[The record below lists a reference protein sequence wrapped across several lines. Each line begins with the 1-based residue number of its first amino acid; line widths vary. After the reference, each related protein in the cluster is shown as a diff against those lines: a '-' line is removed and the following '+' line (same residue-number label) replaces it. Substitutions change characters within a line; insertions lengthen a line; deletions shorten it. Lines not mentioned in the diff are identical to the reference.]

1 MPPRFK
7 VCCLQDEQEV
17 DLAAAAGAH
26 LLGFV
31 GRGLSGPEVIDDDAR
46 IARLVRR
53 VPVGA
58 TAVLLT
64 RDADPDVVVARVRA
78 TGVGAVQLCDA
89 VPAEVRRALRHHA
102 PGVRILQVVHVTGPQ
117 AIDEAR
123 ALGPEVD
130 VVLLDSGA
138 PGGPA
143 PVYGGTG
150 ATHDWTLSRA
160 IVDLARHP
168 VWLAG
173 GLRAANLATAVA
185 TVRPVGVDVCSG
197 LRTAGRLDPEKLGAF
212 VAALR
217 ALG

>member
-1 MPPRFK
+1 MPPRLK
-7 VCCLQDEQEV
+7 VCCLQDEHEV

-46 IARLVRR
+46 IARLARR

-64 RDADPDVVVARVRA
+64 REPDPDVVAARVRA

-89 VPAEVRRALRHHA
+89 VPPEVWRAVRRDA

-123 ALGPEVD
+123 SLGPEID

-138 PGGPA
+138 PAGPS

-150 ATHDWTLSRA
+150 ATHDWSLSRA

-173 GLRAANLATAVA
+173 GLRSANVAAAVS
-185 TVRPVGVDVCSG
+185 TVRPAGVDVCSG
-197 LRTAGRLDPEKLGAF
+197 LRSEGRLDAEKLGAF
-212 VAALR
+212 AVALR
-217 ALG
+217 TLA